1 VRLVDLIRPRVK
13 RLDQFADEMRPFLE
27 HAVQYDASAVAKH
40 LGKPEIK
47 DALKPLLDTLQ
58 TVDPFTAPQLE
69 AAMRALAESRGVKA
83 AALIHAT
90 RVAVTGRA
98 VSPGL
103 FEVLELMG
111 RECVTLRFREAMTYL
126 LK

>member
-1 VRLVDLIRPRVK
+1 MEL
-13 RLDQFADEMRPFLE
+13 RPFLQQS
-27 HAVQYDASAVAKH
+27 VDYDQSAVSKH
-40 LGKPEIK
+40 LAKAEIRSAFA
-47 DALKPLLDTLQ
+47 ALPGALTAVVPFSSGALESTL
-58 TVDPFTAPQLE
+58 
-69 AAMRALAESRGVKA
+69 RSLADSHGVKA

-111 RECVTLRFREAMTYL
+111 AERVGARVRDAINFLP
-126 LK
+126 K